1 MKVIKRGIALLGVFV
16 FLASSLVSLTPRALA
31 ESKPMSYDKYCADW
45 YARDKSTINFYL
57 NEFEAPYQTYV
68 DNVPK
73 EFQTELAA
81 WKVGSLGIEA
91 GATYSTEQV
100 DFYQLL
106 LFDVL
111 WQEFSNPTYASE
123 CEKNLK
129 MLDLS
134 VIKDLNN
141 LDKSITLS
149 TKITEENAGEILS
162 KMQSIDG
169 ISGAVKFKDTLQ
181 KYIGYVT
188 NVEDLVERVCKIQML
203 LNLPEE
209 SANILEDMLSST
221 SDMAMSYALT
231 EFSGI
236 CSGQI
241 SEEAIIA
248 LFTSEKAI
256 NVATK
261 EVLSKTWETV
271 LKASPLKPIYWGQQV
286 GKHVSNVF
294 LGTDKI
300 TDSYYS
306 MQMLCNF
313 QNILKEKVLR
323 YEANYKSS
331 PTEAN
336 ARIFNQSIAMYLK
349 TMNAGMDYSVRFV
362 EAVKEGGVINY
373 LYSVFDQNKYD
384 DVLKTLKRIQSGI
397 NDEIKFFNSD
407 VRNMYNDEYGI
418 EMYPIA
424 REPQNMTRPEFDE
437 SITQLRSDV
446 FKITNLTIKE
456 DLTLTSDMETYG
468 DVILENGTLNL
479 NGHTLTV
486 GGNLL
491 QKAGTIDING
501 GTLNVGGYYAMA
513 GSATQKGDG
522 SMEYGAAYLA
532 YLKMTTAADRVNVD
546 GDFIAYSRESNK
558 SLTNGELRIK
568 GNFMQKVDGSS
579 WSDYNFSASG
589 KHKTIFCGSH
599 PQKISFDGYYN
610 ASGFAELRFEN
621 PNIILEKGI
630 RGFILKDDVNLTIG
644 TETFGID
651 GTLDT
656 NGHSIGETFEH
667 NGNLILERGK
677 LILNGKPMRIMG
689 NLEMA
694 DGEID
699 LKGSTLTVEGNLLQ
713 KSGTIDIDSG
723 TLNVGGYY
731 AMAGSATQKGD
742 GSMEYGA
749 AYLAYLKM
757 TTVADRV
764 NVDGDFIAY
773 STSSNKDLTNGELRI
788 KGNFMQKGAGSSYNF
803 SASEKHKT
811 IFCGSH
817 PQKISF
823 DAYNASGFAELR
835 FENPNII
842 LEKGIRGFTLKD
854 DVNLTIGTETFGI
867 DGTLDT
873 NGHSIGETFEHNGN
887 LILERGK
894 LILNGKPM
902 RIMGNLEMAD
912 GEIDLKGS
920 TLTVEGNLL
929 QKSGTIDIDSGTLN
943 VGGYYA
949 MAGSATQKGDGS
961 MEYGAAYL
969 AYLKMT
975 TVADRVNVDG
985 DFIAYSTSSN
995 KDLTNGELR
1004 IKGNFMQKGAGSSYN
1019 FSASEKYKT
1028 ILIGDGPQSISF
1040 ESYPS
1045 SGFNILQLTKE
1056 RSNYTFNP
1064 DPCWKTLIENK
1075 EHPDAPEAPSLESKT
1090 HNSITLKEKPDYEY
1104 SMDKVNWQ
1112 TSNVFT
1118 ELQAE
1123 TEYCFYQRYA
1133 ETETAFASDAS
1144 EGLTVTTNNEPI
1156 KGDLNG
1162 NGVIDVMDARKVKQV
1177 AMKEITL
1184 TPEEMKLVDLNGDGK
1199 IDIMEARRIKRAAMK
1214 EITLN

>member
-1 MKVIKRGIALLGVFV
+1 MKTVKRAIALISVLV
-16 FLASSLVSLTPRALA
+16 FLVCIMVSLIPKVLA
-31 ESKPMSYDKYCADW
+31 ESKPMSYEKYRADW
-45 YARDKSTINFYL
+45 YAEDKSMINFYL
-57 NEFEAPYQTYV
+57 NQFEAPYQTYV

-111 WQEFSNPTYASE
+111 WQEFSNPTYANE

-141 LDKSITLS
+141 LDKNITLS
-149 TKITEENAGEILS
+149 TKITEENVGEILS
-162 KMQSIDG
+162 KMQSIDE
-169 ISGAVKFKDTLQ
+169 ISGAIEFKDTLQ

-188 NVEDLVERVCKIQML
+188 NVEDLVERICKIQIL

-209 SANILEDMLSST
+209 SVSILKDVLSST
-221 SDMAMSYALT
+221 SDMAMSYALI
-231 EFSGI
+231 EFAEI
-236 CSGQI
+236 CSGQL

-248 LFTSEKAI
+248 LFTSEKAV

-271 LKASPLKPIYWGQQV
+271 LKSSPLKPIYWGQQV

-362 EAVKEGGVINY
+362 ESVKEGGVINY
-373 LYSVFDQNKYD
+373 LYSIFNQNKFD

-407 VRNMYNDEYGI
+407 IRNMYNEEYGI
-418 EMYPIA
+418 EIYPIEK
-424 REPQNMTRPEFDE
+424 EPQEITRPEFDA

-446 FKITNLTIKE
+446 FKITNRTIKE

-491 QKAGTIDING
+491 QRDGEIDING

-513 GSATQKGDG
+513 GSVTQKGDG
-522 SMEYGAAYLA
+522 SLEYEGGGSTF
-532 YLKMTTAADRVNVD
+532 LKMTTAADRVNVD
-546 GDFIAYSRESNK
+546 GDFIAYSYENNND
-558 SLTNGELRIK
+558 LTNGELRIK
-568 GNFMQKVDGSS
+568 GNFIQKTNWPSS
-579 WSDYNFSASG
+579 NFNASG
-589 KHKTIFCGSH
+589 KHKTIFCGSN
-599 PQKISFDGYYN
+599 PQQINFKTYN
-610 ASGFAELRFEN
+610 GSGFAEVRFEN
-621 PNIILEKGI
+621 PNIILENGI
-630 RGFILKDDVNLTIG
+630 RGFTLKEDINLTLA
-644 TETFGID
+644 TENFEID
-651 GTLDT
+651 GILDT
-656 NGHSIGETFEH
+656 NGHSLGESFVRE
-667 NGNLILERGK
+667 GNLNFTGGK
-677 LILNGKPMRIMG
+677 LILNGKPMRVTG

-694 DGEID
+694 AGEID
-699 LKGSTLTVEGNLLQ
+699 LKGSALTIENNYLQ
-713 KSGTIDIDSG
+713 KSGTMNIDSGTLNVGGNYAMAGSVTQKGDGSLEYEGGGSTFLKMTTAADRVNVDGDFIAYSYENNNDLTNGELRIKGNFIQKTNWPSSNFNASGKHKTIFCGSNPQQINFKTYNGSGFAEVRFENPNIILENGIRGFTLKEDINLTLATENFEIDGILDTNGHSLGESFVREGNLNFTGGKLILNGKPMRVTGNLEMAAGEIDLKGSALTIENNYLQKDGTMNIDSG

-731 AMAGSATQKGD
+731 AMAGSVTQKGD
-742 GSMEYGA
+742 GSLEYEGGGWA
-749 AYLAYLKM
+749 SLKM
-757 TTVADRV
+757 TMVADRV

-773 STSSNKDLTNGELRI
+773 SNEKNNDLTNGELRI
-788 KGNFMQKGAGSSYNF
+788 KGNFIQKGNDYYNF
-803 SASEKHKT
+803 SAREAHKT
-811 IFCGSH
+811 I
-817 PQKISF
+817 
-823 DAYNASGFAELR
+823 
-835 FENPNII
+835 
-842 LEKGIRGFTLKD
+842 
-854 DVNLTIGTETFGI
+854 
-867 DGTLDT
+867 
-873 NGHSIGETFEHNGN
+873 
-887 LILERGK
+887 
-894 LILNGKPM
+894 
-902 RIMGNLEMAD
+902 
-912 GEIDLKGS
+912 
-920 TLTVEGNLL
+920 
-929 QKSGTIDIDSGTLN
+929 
-943 VGGYYA
+943 
-949 MAGSATQKGDGS
+949 
-961 MEYGAAYL
+961 L
-969 AYLKMT
+969 A
-975 TVADRVNVDG
+975 
-985 DFIAYSTSSN
+985 
-995 KDLTNGELR
+995 
-1004 IKGNFMQKGAGSSYN
+1004 
-1019 FSASEKYKT
+1019 
-1028 ILIGDGPQSISF
+1028 GDGPQLVSF
-1040 ESYPS
+1040 ESYPY

-1075 EHPDAPEAPSLESKT
+1075 EQPEAPEAPSLESKT
-1090 HNSITLKEKPDYEY
+1090 HNSITLKEKPGCEY
-1104 SMDKVNWQ
+1104 SMDKVTWQ
-1112 TSNVFT
+1112 TSNVFK
-1118 ELQAE
+1118 ELQPE
-1123 TEYCFYQRYA
+1123 TKYVFYQRYA
-1133 ETETAFASDAS
+1133 ETEAAFASGAS
-1144 EGLTVTTNNEPI
+1144 EGVSITTNNEPI

-1162 NGVIDVMDARKVKQV
+1162 NGVIDVMDARKVKRV

-1214 EITLN
+1214 EIELK

>member
-1 MKVIKRGIALLGVFV
+1 MKIVQRGIVLLGLLI
-16 FLASSLVSLTPRALA
+16 FLASSFVSLIPRALA

-57 NEFEAPYQTYV
+57 NQFAAPYQTYV

-169 ISGAVKFKDTLQ
+169 ISGAIKFKDTLQ

-209 SANILEDMLSST
+209 SANILKDMLSST

-248 LFTSEKAI
+248 LFTSEKAL

-300 TDSYYS
+300 VDSYYS

-373 LYSVFDQNKYD
+373 LYSVFNQNKYD

-424 REPQNMTRPEFDE
+424 KEPQEMTRPEFDA

-456 DLTLTSDMETYG
+456 DLKLTSDMETYG

-479 NGHTLTV
+479 NGHALTV

-491 QKAGTIDING
+491 QKDGIIDIDG

-522 SMEYGAAYLA
+522 SMEYGAAGWA

-546 GDFIAYSRESNK
+546 GDFIAYSTSGNTDL
-558 SLTNGELRIK
+558 SNGELRIK
-568 GNFMQKVDGSS
+568 GNFMQKVGDS
-579 WSDYNFSASG
+579 YNFSASG
-589 KHKTIFCGSH
+589 KHKTIFCGSQT
-599 PQKISFDGYYN
+599 QKISFDSYGS
-610 ASGFAELRFEN
+610 SGFA
-621 PNIILEKGI
+621 
-630 RGFILKDDVNLTIG
+630 D
-644 TETFGID
+644 
-651 GTLDT
+651 
-656 NGHSIGETFEH
+656 
-667 NGNLILERGK
+667 
-677 LILNGKPMRIMG
+677 
-689 NLEMA
+689 
-694 DGEID
+694 
-699 LKGSTLTVEGNLLQ
+699 
-713 KSGTIDIDSG
+713 
-723 TLNVGGYY
+723 
-731 AMAGSATQKGD
+731 
-742 GSMEYGA
+742 
-749 AYLAYLKM
+749 
-757 TTVADRV
+757 
-764 NVDGDFIAY
+764 
-773 STSSNKDLTNGELRI
+773 
-788 KGNFMQKGAGSSYNF
+788 
-803 SASEKHKT
+803 
-811 IFCGSH
+811 
-817 PQKISF
+817 
-823 DAYNASGFAELR
+823 LR

-887 LILERGK
+887 LILEYGK
-894 LILNGKPM
+894 LILNGKPV
-902 RIMGNLEMAD
+902 RIVGNLEMAH

-920 TLTVEGNLL
+920 SLTVEGNLL
-929 QKSGTIDIDSGTLN
+929 QKDGIIDIDGGTLN

-961 MEYGAAYL
+961 MEYGAADS
-969 AYLKMT
+969 ACLKMT
-975 TVADRVNVDG
+975 SAADRVNVDG

-995 KDLTNGELR
+995 RDLSNGELR
-1004 IKGNFMQKGAGSSYN
+1004 IKGNFMQKVRDSYN
-1019 FSASEKYKT
+1019 FSASGKHKT
-1028 ILIGDGPQSISF
+1028 ILIGDGAQSISF
-1040 ESYPS
+1040 ESYPN

-1075 EHPDAPEAPSLESKT
+1075 KHPDAPEAPSLESKT
-1090 HNSITLKEKPDYEY
+1090 HNSITLKEKAGCEY

-1112 TSNVFT
+1112 ASNVFT

-1144 EGLTVTTNNEPI
+1144 DGLTVTTNKEPV

-1162 NGVIDVMDARKVKQV
+1162 NGVIDVMDARKAKRA
-1177 AMKEITL
+1177 AMKSVAL
-1184 TPEEMKLVDLNGDGK
+1184 TPDEIKLVDLNGDGK
-1199 IDIMEARRIKRAAMK
+1199 VDIMEARKIKRAAMK
-1214 EITLN
+1214 EIVLE

>member
-300 TDSYYS
+300 ADSYYS

-323 YEANYKSS
+323 YEANYKSW

-373 LYSVFDQNKYD
+373 LYSIFDQNKYD
-384 DVLKTLKRIQSGI
+384 DVLKTLKRIQTGI

-424 REPQNMTRPEFDE
+424 REPQNMTRPEFDA

-513 GSATQKGDG
+513 GSATQRGDG
-522 SMEYGAAYLA
+522 SMEYGAGGSA

-546 GDFIAYSRESNK
+546 GDFIAYSRESNR

-568 GNFMQKVDGSS
+568 GNFMQKEDWRSA
-579 WSDYNFSASG
+579 DFSASG

-599 PQKISFDGYYN
+599 PQKISFDGY
-610 ASGFAELRFEN
+610 
-621 PNIILEKGI
+621 
-630 RGFILKDDVNLTIG
+630 
-644 TETFGID
+644 
-651 GTLDT
+651 
-656 NGHSIGETFEH
+656 
-667 NGNLILERGK
+667 
-677 LILNGKPMRIMG
+677 
-689 NLEMA
+689 
-694 DGEID
+694 
-699 LKGSTLTVEGNLLQ
+699 
-713 KSGTIDIDSG
+713 
-723 TLNVGGYY
+723 
-731 AMAGSATQKGD
+731 
-742 GSMEYGA
+742 
-749 AYLAYLKM
+749 
-757 TTVADRV
+757 
-764 NVDGDFIAY
+764 
-773 STSSNKDLTNGELRI
+773 
-788 KGNFMQKGAGSSYNF
+788 
-803 SASEKHKT
+803 
-811 IFCGSH
+811 
-817 PQKISF
+817 
-823 DAYNASGFAELR
+823 YNASGFAELR

-887 LILERGK
+887 LILARGK

-902 RIMGNLEMAD
+902 RVMGNLEMAD

-920 TLTVEGNLL
+920 SLTVEGNLL
-929 QKSGTIDIDSGTLN
+929 QKSGTVDIDSGTLN

-961 MEYGAAYL
+961 MEYGAGGS

-975 TVADRVNVDG
+975 TAADRVNVDG

-1199 IDIMEARRIKRAAMK
+1199 IDIMEARRIKWAAMK